1 MKPRIIFDII
11 TLFPEIFTAYLN
23 ESVIGRAIRKGLV
36 KVRVHNLRGFTTA
49 PHHKADDRPY
59 GGGPGMV
66 LKAEPITKAMR
77 QLKLRP
83 GKRAKAIL
91 LSAAGKQFSDKEAIR
106 LARSS
111 RRIVLIAGHYEG
123 VDERVKKIFK
133 PEEISIGPYVLTG
146 GELPALIVIDAVSR
160 KVKGVLGK
168 EESLEEKRYGVGVPA
183 YTRPE
188 TLTYSGK
195 KYAVPK
201 VLLSGHHG
209 EIKRW
214 RLGHKPRSEFL
225 TGLRQN
231 SILRNKMP
239 VKNLLRGKKR

>member
-1 MKPRIIFDII
+1 MRFDVFTLLPDVFPPYLESSILQRARQRGLIEVQVHNIRDWTHDRHHVTDDEPYAGGGGMVMKVEPVF
-11 TLFPEIFTAYLN
+11 EAV
-23 ESVIGRAIRKGLV
+23 ESVLGY
-36 KVRVHNLRGFTTA
+36 
-49 PHHKADDRPY
+49 DDCCP
-59 GGGPGMV
+59 V
-66 LKAEPITKAMR
+66 
-77 QLKLRP
+77 
-83 GKRAKAIL
+83 IL
-91 LSAAGKQFSDKEAIR
+91 LTPQGRVFTQKVATELAAHPR
-106 LARSS
+106 LA
-111 RRIVLIAGHYEG
+111 LICGRYEG
-123 VDERVKKIFK
+123 VDERIRQHLATD
-133 PEEISIGPYVLTG
+133 EISIGDYVLTG
-146 GELPALIVIDAVSR
+146 GELPALTVIDAVSR

-188 TLTYSGK
+188 TLTYGGK
-195 KYAVPK
+195 RYAVPK